1 MNQYQVTITGKTD
14 LLMHQDNIDWAD
26 HMKAW
31 ETNPENKKNSKA
43 GDDRT
48 PAWRWIGSTYNDG
61 EYVVIPSG
69 NLMRSLMEG
78 GAMVPVPGGR
88 SGKTF
93 KAQTQSGMM
102 CVEPFWR
109 LTTHDGRQIKW
120 AEIERLKDINDFA
133 AQRHEAEKLGFEL
146 FVKRARVGQNKHVRV
161 RPLFRKGW
169 TITGS
174 IMVWDEQITANVL
187 NDILKYAGDFKG
199 LGDWRPGGRTP
210 GSYGMFLAK
219 IK

>member
-1 MNQYQVTITGKTD
+1 MNQYQVTITGKTP

-26 HMKAW
+26 FMKSW
-31 ETNPENKKNSKA
+31 ESNPENKKNSKA

-48 PAWRWIGSTYNDG
+48 PAWRWIGSMYNDG
-61 EYVVIPSG
+61 HLVGIPNG

-102 CVEPFWR
+102 CVEPFWAI
-109 LTTHDGRQIKW
+109 TTHDGRQISW
-120 AEIERLKDINDFA
+120 ADVERLKDINDFT
-133 AQRHEAEKLGFEL
+133 AQRQEAAKLGITL
-146 FVKRARVGQNKHVRV
+146 FVKRARVGQNKHIRV
-161 RPLFRKGW
+161 RPFFDAGW
-169 TITGS
+169 TIKGN
-174 IMVWDEQITANVL
+174 IMVWDEQITAQVL
-187 NDILKYAGDFKG
+187 SDILTYAGNYKG

-210 GSYGMFLAK
+210 GSYGIFSAE
-219 IK
+219 IR